1 MLGNALPISDKATS
15 IMVNEIIDKKIKK
28 MEYSSAMRETKRNL
42 SKENT
47 VKNTKIPYIGPLTSL
62 LAIKNS

>member
-1 MLGNALPISDKATS
+1 MATHWPISDKATS

-28 MEYSSAMRETKRNL
+28 MEYSSAMRETK
-42 SKENT
+42 KEFIQGKYG
-47 VKNTKIPYIGPLTSL
+47 KNTKIRHIGPLTSL